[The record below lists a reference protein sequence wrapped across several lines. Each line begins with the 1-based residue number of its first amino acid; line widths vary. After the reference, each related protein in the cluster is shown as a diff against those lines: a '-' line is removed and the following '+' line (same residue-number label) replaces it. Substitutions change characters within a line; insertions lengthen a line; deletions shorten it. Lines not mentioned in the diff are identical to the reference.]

1 MPCLPVSA
9 WIVRTFIAAFL
20 VTTVVTL
27 LAAYGSGNC
36 LLSHSG
42 CCPWPKRSIS
52 WSAPTSIRSV
62 PSVSWSFLHGKEG
75 ERDAV
80 LHVQNLCSS
89 PRHGVFY
96 LDSPELASNSIP
108 SVNVI
113 ASAPELDKLWS
124 PAKLSKNQLSS
135 PCFRY
140 LSNTTLFV
148 MGTIWNHHMSH
159 YYVNNG
165 MPLLDV
171 MRSYYKDWNF
181 GGEWMKAKR
190 HLAVTTGGGNFFQ
203 AIDIFKF
210 EERFNAQPEKQ
221 AEDDISSNA
230 ITCYANAVIGLNST
244 CAHNFCR
251 NQHADKHI
259 YKYLH
264 KLVWQQY
271 LTAAEANKALA
282 IERGEVKQKQHAVIV
297 QRKQNR
303 HMVNIDAMAAAFT
316 KHGISSEIVHL
327 EQMSYR
333 DQVHLF
339 ALKATVIVGVH
350 GNAIAHFL
358 WSQRNTLVI
367 EVFQYNWHSDWQELI
382 LKEMAKAA
390 PPHTTDI
397 RYAKIECNDQS
408 CSEGMSGLNAN
419 VKVNITAL
427 DSIIETYLVK

>member
-1 MPCLPVSA
+1 M
-9 WIVRTFIAAFL
+9 
-20 VTTVVTL
+20 
-27 LAAYGSGNC
+27 
-36 LLSHSG
+36 
-42 CCPWPKRSIS
+42 
-52 WSAPTSIRSV
+52 
-62 PSVSWSFLHGKEG
+62 
-75 ERDAV
+75 

-89 PRHGVFY
+89 PEHGVFY
-96 LDSPELASNSIP
+96 VDSPELASKSIP
-108 SVNVI
+108 AVNVV

-124 PAKLSKNQLSS
+124 PAKLSKQQLSS

-171 MRSYYKDWNF
+171 MRSYFKDWKF
-181 GGEWMKAKR
+181 TGDWMQTKR
-190 HLAVTTGGGNFFQ
+190 HLAVTAGGNNFFE
-203 AIDIFKF
+203 AINIFQF
-210 EERFNAQPEKQ
+210 EEMYDAQPERR
-221 AEDDISSNA
+221 AEDDASSTA

-244 CAHNFCR
+244 CAHNFCK

-259 YKYLH
+259 YKFLH

-271 LTAAEANKALA
+271 LTAADAKKAIA
-282 IERGEVKQKQHAVIV
+282 IEQGQVTQRQHAVIV
-297 QRKQNR
+297 QRKHNR
-303 HMVNIDAMAAAFT
+303 HMVNIDAMAASFT
-316 KHGISSEIVHL
+316 KYGISNEIVHL
-327 EQMSYR
+327 ENMSYR
-333 DQVHLF
+333 DQVRLF

-367 EVFQYNWHSDWQELI
+367 EVFQLNWHSDWQELI
-382 LKEMAKAA
+382 LKQMAKAEPA
-390 PPHTTDI
+390 HATDI

-427 DSIIETYLVK
+427 DSIIESYLVS